1 MSVLLDCELN
11 DGWLLFQWIKSHRV
25 WCNCTRIVDK
35 CHIITVHIATS
46 IFLDKINWWQQTA
59 TRRRPQRGLHV
70 DSQRP
75 LRRHYSRKPNYQR
88 ESSSFCLPFYDWPA
102 VADVGASSA
111 LFSTIL
117 STPCTQFYTHTQCIP
132 SPSKFTQ
139 VQFVHHP
146 NKINPK

>member
-75 LRRHYSRKPNYQR
+75 LRRHYSRKVHERN
-88 ESSSFCLPFYDWPA
+88 F
-102 VADVGASSA
+102 
-111 LFSTIL
+111 FSNIM
-117 STPCTQFYTHTQCIP
+117 
-132 SPSKFTQ
+132 SKFSCRYLRCGR
-139 VQFVHHP
+139 
-146 NKINPK
+146 